1 MSQLRFKKITPSN
14 DKLLSSEFIHLRNII
29 NFNYMTLVQ
38 LEYIVAVDTYRSFVS
53 AAEKCFVTQPTLSM
67 QVQKLEEFLNVKL
80 FDRSKQPIVPTEIGA
95 QIIDQARIV
104 LQENKKIKEI
114 ISSQQQEVTGELKI
128 GIIPTIAPYI
138 LPKVIAA
145 MLEKYPDLKL
155 IIWEYTTEDIIHHL
169 KTGVIDCGILATPL
183 VDANIAET
191 PLYYENFV
199 SYISKSSKLYKKK
212 AIDAEDFED
221 ENIWLLNEGHCM
233 RTQVLNICRT
243 TKNNRL
249 QSLTYN
255 TGSVETLIRMVD
267 ANNGAT
273 LLPELA
279 LEELSAKQLN
289 KVRYFKSPEPVREIS
304 LVTHKNFIKKR
315 MLNALKD
322 EVLAIIPKTMK
333 QRKKKDV
340 IGI

>member
-1 MSQLRFKKITPSN
+1 
-14 DKLLSSEFIHLRNII
+14 
-29 NFNYMTLVQ
+29 MTLVQ

-53 AAEKCFVTQPTLSM
+53 AADKCFVTQPTLSM

-80 FDRSKQPIVPTEIGA
+80 FDRSKQPVIPTEIGA
-95 QIIDQARIV
+95 QIIAQARIV

-114 ISSQQQEVTGELKI
+114 ISSQQQDVIGELKI
-128 GIIPTIAPYI
+128 GIIPTIAPYL
-138 LPKVIAA
+138 LPEVIAS

-155 IIWEYTTEDIIHHL
+155 LIWEYTTEDIVHHL

-183 VDANIAET
+183 VDANISEM

-199 SYISKSSKLYKKK
+199 SYISKNSKLYKKK
-212 AIDAEDFED
+212 TIDADDLED

-233 RTQVLNICRT
+233 RSQVLNICRS

-267 ANNGAT
+267 VNDGAT

-279 LEELSAKQLN
+279 LADLSAKQLN

-304 LVTHKNFIKKR
+304 LITHKNFIKKR
-315 MLNALKD
+315 MLNALR
-322 EVLAIIPKTMK
+322 EEILAIIPKTMK

>member
-1 MSQLRFKKITPSN
+1 
-14 DKLLSSEFIHLRNII
+14 
-29 NFNYMTLVQ
+29 MTLVQ

-53 AAEKCFVTQPTLSM
+53 AADKCFVTQPTLSM
-67 QVQKLEEFLNVKL
+67 QVQKLEEFLNVKI

-95 QIIDQARIV
+95 QIIAQARIV

-114 ISSQQQEVTGELKI
+114 ISSQQQDVIGELKI
-128 GIIPTIAPYI
+128 GIIPTIAPYL
-138 LPKVIAA
+138 LPKVIAS

-155 IIWEYTTEDIIHHL
+155 LIWEYTTEDIIHHL

-183 VDANIAET
+183 LDANISET
-191 PLYYENFV
+191 PMYYENFV
-199 SYISKSSKLYKKK
+199 SYISKNSKLFKKK
-212 AIDAEDFED
+212 AIDADDLED

-233 RTQVLNICRT
+233 RSQVLNICRS

-267 ANNGAT
+267 VNDGAT

-279 LEELSAKQLN
+279 LADLNAKQLN

-315 MLNALKD
+315 MLNALK
-322 EVLAIIPKTMK
+322 EEILAIIPKTMK
-333 QRKKKDV
+333 NRKKKDV

>member
-1 MSQLRFKKITPSN
+1 
-14 DKLLSSEFIHLRNII
+14 
-29 NFNYMTLVQ
+29 MTLVQ

-53 AAEKCFVTQPTLSM
+53 AADKCFVTQPTLSM
-67 QVQKLEEFLNVKL
+67 QVQKLEEFLNVKI
-80 FDRSKQPIVPTEIGA
+80 FDRSKQPIIPTEIGA
-95 QIIDQARIV
+95 QVIAQARIV
-104 LQENKKIKEI
+104 LQENKRIKEI
-114 ISSQQQEVTGELKI
+114 ISSQQQDIIGELKI
-128 GIIPTIAPYI
+128 GIIPTIAPYL
-138 LPKVIAA
+138 LPEVIAA
-145 MLEKYPDLKL
+145 MLTKYPELRL
-155 IIWEYTTEDIIHHL
+155 LIWEYTTEDIIHHL

-183 VDANIAET
+183 VDANIAEQ

-199 SYISKSSKLYKKK
+199 SYISKNSKLYKKK
-212 AIDAEDFED
+212 AIDADDLED

-233 RTQVLNICRT
+233 RTQVLNICRS

-267 ANNGAT
+267 VNDGAT

-279 LEELSAKQLN
+279 LADLSAKQLN

-315 MLNALKD
+315 MLTALK
-322 EVLAIIPKTMK
+322 EEILAVIPKSMRT
-333 QRKKKDV
+333 RKKKDV
-340 IGI
+340 VGI

>member
-1 MSQLRFKKITPSN
+1 
-14 DKLLSSEFIHLRNII
+14 
-29 NFNYMTLVQ
+29 MTLVQ

-53 AAEKCFVTQPTLSM
+53 AADKCFVTQPTLSM
-67 QVQKLEEFLNVKL
+67 QVQKLEEFLNVKI
-80 FDRSKQPIVPTEIGA
+80 FDRSKQPIIPTEIGA
-95 QIIDQARIV
+95 QIIAQARIV

-114 ISSQQQEVTGELKI
+114 ISSQQQDVIGELKI
-128 GIIPTIAPYI
+128 GIIPTIAPYL
-138 LPKVIAA
+138 LPKVISS

-155 IIWEYTTEDIIHHL
+155 LIWEYTTEDIVHHL

-183 VDANIAET
+183 VDANIIEM

-199 SYISKSSKLYKKK
+199 SYISKNSKLFKKK
-212 AIDAEDFED
+212 TIDADDLED

-233 RTQVLNICRT
+233 RSQVLNICRS

-267 ANNGAT
+267 VNDGAT

-279 LEELSAKQLN
+279 LGDLSTKQLN

-315 MLNALKD
+315 MLNALR
-322 EVLAIIPKTMK
+322 EEILAIIPKTMK
-333 QRKKKDV
+333 NHKKKDV

>member
-1 MSQLRFKKITPSN
+1 
-14 DKLLSSEFIHLRNII
+14 
-29 NFNYMTLVQ
+29 MTLVQ
-38 LEYIVAVDTYRSFVS
+38 LEYVVAVDTYRSFVIV
-53 AAEKCFVTQPTLSM
+53 ADKCFITQPTLSM
-67 QVQKLEEFLNVKL
+67 QIQKLEEFLNVKI
-80 FDRSKQPIVPTEIGA
+80 FDRSKQPVVPTEIGA
-95 QIIDQARIV
+95 QIIAQARTV
-104 LQENKKIKEI
+104 LQENQKIKELI
-114 ISSQQQEVTGELKI
+114 NSQQHDITGELKI
-128 GIIPTIAPYI
+128 GIIPTIAPYL
-138 LPKVIAA
+138 LPEVIAL

-155 IIWEYTTEDIIHHL
+155 LIWEYTTEDIIHHL

-183 VDANIAET
+183 VDLNIVET

-199 SYISKSSKLYKKK
+199 SYISKNSKLYKKK
-212 AIDAEDFED
+212 TIDADDLAD

-233 RTQVLNICRT
+233 RSQVLNICRS

-267 ANNGAT
+267 VNDGAT

-279 LEELSAKQLN
+279 IKDLNNRQLN
-289 KVRYFKSPEPVREIS
+289 KVRYFKIPEPVREIS
-304 LVTHKNFIKKR
+304 LVTHKNFVKKR
-315 MLNALKD
+315 MLNALR
-322 EVLAIIPKTMK
+322 EEILTIIPKQMK

>member
-1 MSQLRFKKITPSN
+1 
-14 DKLLSSEFIHLRNII
+14 
-29 NFNYMTLVQ
+29 MTLVQ

-53 AAEKCFVTQPTLSM
+53 AADKCFVTQPTLSM
-67 QVQKLEEFLNVKL
+67 QVQKLEEFLNVKI
-80 FDRSKQPIVPTEIGA
+80 FDRSKQPIIPTEIGS
-95 QIIDQARIV
+95 QIIAQARIV
-104 LQENKKIKEI
+104 LQENKKIKELI
-114 ISSQQQEVTGELKI
+114 NSQQQDVVGELKI
-128 GIIPTIAPYI
+128 GIIPTIAPYL
-138 LPKVIAA
+138 LPEVIAS
-145 MLEKYPDLKL
+145 MLEKYPGLKL
-155 IIWEYTTEDIIHHL
+155 LIWEYTTEDIIHHL

-183 VDANIAET
+183 VDANITEL

-199 SYISKSSKLYKKK
+199 SYISKNSKLFKKK
-212 AIDAEDFED
+212 AIDADDLED

-233 RTQVLNICRT
+233 RTQVLNICRS

-267 ANNGAT
+267 VNDGAT

-279 LEELSAKQLN
+279 LADLSAKQLN
-289 KVRYFKSPEPVREIS
+289 KVRYFRSPEPVREIS

-315 MLNALKD
+315 MLTALKD
-322 EVLAIIPKTMK
+322 EILAIIPKTMK
-333 QRKKKDV
+333 NRKKKDV

>member
-1 MSQLRFKKITPSN
+1 
-14 DKLLSSEFIHLRNII
+14 
-29 NFNYMTLVQ
+29 MTLVQ

-67 QVQKLEEFLNVKL
+67 QVQKLEEMLNVKI
-80 FDRSKQPIVPTEIGA
+80 FDRSKQPVIPTEIGA

-114 ISSQQQEVTGELKI
+114 ISSQQQEVIGELKI
-128 GIIPTIAPYI
+128 GIIPTIAPYL

-145 MLEKYPDLKL
+145 MLEKYPELKL
-155 IIWEYTTEDIIHHL
+155 VIWEYTTEDIIHHL

-199 SYISKSSKLYKKK
+199 SYISKNSKLYKKK

-267 ANNGAT
+267 INNGAT

-279 LEELSAKQLN
+279 LAELTAKQLG

-333 QRKKKDV
+333 QRKKKAV

>member
-1 MSQLRFKKITPSN
+1 
-14 DKLLSSEFIHLRNII
+14 
-29 NFNYMTLVQ
+29 MTLVQ
-38 LEYIVAVDTYRSFVS
+38 LEYIVAVDTYRSFVA

-67 QVQKLEEFLNVKL
+67 QVQKLEEFLNVKI
-80 FDRSKQPIVPTEIGA
+80 FDRSKQPVIPTEIGA
-95 QIIDQARIV
+95 QIIAQARIV

-114 ISSQQQEVTGELKI
+114 ISSQEQDVIGELKI
-128 GIIPTIAPYI
+128 GIIPTIAPYL
-138 LPKVIAA
+138 LPKVIAS
-145 MLEKYPDLKL
+145 MMEKYPELKL
-155 IIWEYTTEDIIHHL
+155 LIWEYTTEDIIHHL
-169 KTGVIDCGILATPL
+169 KTGIIDCGILATPL
-183 VDANIAET
+183 VDANISET

-199 SYISKSSKLYKKK
+199 SYISKNSKLYKKK
-212 AIDAEDFED
+212 AIDADDLED

-233 RTQVLNICRT
+233 RSQVLNICRS

-267 ANNGAT
+267 VNDGAT

-279 LEELSAKQLN
+279 LADLSAKQLG

-315 MLNALKD
+315 MLNALK
-322 EVLAIIPKTMK
+322 EEILTIIPKGMK
-333 QRKKKDV
+333 QRKKKDI